1 MDMEKLADM
10 AFIPHREG
18 EPRLPASEVA
28 QLLPQVPGWQIVE
41 REGIE
46 RLERVFRFKD
56 FAGALGFA
64 NRVGAL
70 AEAENHHPAILVE
83 WGRTTVT
90 WWTHKVRGLY
100 HNDFVMAAKTDRAHT
115 GK

>member
-1 MDMEKLADM
+1 MEKLAGM
-10 AFIPHREG
+10 AFVPYREG

-41 REGIE
+41 RETIE
-46 RLERVFRFKD
+46 RLERVFMFKD

-64 NRVGAL
+64 NRVGVL
-70 AEAENHHPAILVE
+70 AVAENHHPAILVE

-90 WWTHKVRGLY
+90 WLIHKVRGL
-100 HNDFVMAAKTDRAHT
+100 HRSDFVMAAKTDRANI